1 MNYFMRNVLNRTD
14 LEDLA
19 VDIHELYCSEA
30 VDYEVMAQTEIGLAF
45 IKIEDY
51 LTKLEKQN
59 RELEATIEQL
69 KNQIK

>member
-1 MNYFMRNVLNRTD
+1 MANNLFRTD

-30 VDYEVMAQTEIGLAF
+30 VDFEVMQQTEIGLAF

-51 LTKLEKQN
+51 LSKLEKYN
-59 RELEATIEQL
+59 KELEATIEQL

>member
-1 MNYFMRNVLNRTD
+1 MANNLFRTD

-19 VDIHELYCSEA
+19 VDIHELYCSKT
-30 VDYEVMAQTEIGLAF
+30 VDTEVMEQTELGLAF

-51 LTKLEKQN
+51 LSKLEKYN
-59 RELEATIEQL
+59 KELETTIEQL

>member
-1 MNYFMRNVLNRTD
+1 MSNNLFRTD

-30 VDYEVMAQTEIGLAF
+30 VDTEVITQTEIGLAF

-59 RELEATIEQL
+59 RELQATIEQL
-69 KNQIK
+69 KKQIK

>member
-1 MNYFMRNVLNRTD
+1 MNNNLFRTD

-30 VDYEVMAQTEIGLAF
+30 VDTEVMQQTELGLAF

-51 LTKLEKQN
+51 LSKLEKQN
-59 RELEATIEQL
+59 RELEKTIEQL

>member
-1 MNYFMRNVLNRTD
+1 MRNVLNRTD

-30 VDYEVMAQTEIGLAF
+30 VDTEVMAQTEIGLAF

-59 RELEATIEQL
+59 MELEKTIEQL
-69 KNQIK
+69 KKQIK

>member
-1 MNYFMRNVLNRTD
+1 MANNLFRTD

-30 VDYEVMAQTEIGLAF
+30 VDFEVITQTEIGLAF

-51 LTKLEKQN
+51 LTKLEKYN
-59 RELEATIEQL
+59 KELEATIEQL

>member
-1 MNYFMRNVLNRTD
+1 MANNLFRTD

-30 VDYEVMAQTEIGLAF
+30 VDTEVMQQTEIGLAF

-51 LTKLEKQN
+51 LSKLEKQN
-59 RELEATIEQL
+59 RELEITIKQL
-69 KNQIK
+69 INQIK

>member
-1 MNYFMRNVLNRTD
+1 MSNNLFRTD

-30 VDYEVMAQTEIGLAF
+30 VDTQVMQQTEIGLAF

-51 LTKLEKQN
+51 LSKLEKYN
-59 RELEATIEQL
+59 KELEATIEQL

>member
-1 MNYFMRNVLNRTD
+1 MANNLFRTD

-30 VDYEVMAQTEIGLAF
+30 VDFEVITQTEIGLAF

-51 LTKLEKQN
+51 LTKLEKYN
-59 RELEATIEQL
+59 KKLEATIEQL

>member
-1 MNYFMRNVLNRTD
+1 MSNNLFRTD

-30 VDYEVMAQTEIGLAF
+30 VDFEVITQTEIGLAF

-51 LTKLEKQN
+51 LTKLEKYN
-59 RELEATIEQL
+59 KELEATIEQL

>member
-1 MNYFMRNVLNRTD
+1 MANNLFRTD

-30 VDYEVMAQTEIGLAF
+30 VDFEVMQQTEIGLAF

-51 LTKLEKQN
+51 LSKLEKQN
-59 RELEATIEQL
+59 RELEITIKQL
-69 KNQIK
+69 INQIK